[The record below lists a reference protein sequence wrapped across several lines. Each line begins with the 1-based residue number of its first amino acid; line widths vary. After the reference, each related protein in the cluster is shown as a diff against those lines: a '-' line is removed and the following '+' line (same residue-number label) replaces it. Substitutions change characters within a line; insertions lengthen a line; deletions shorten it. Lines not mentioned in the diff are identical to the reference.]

1 MERIQS
7 IRISVYYMVWWEKG
21 VVRVG
26 DRLPAGGEIVTLCV

>member
-7 IRISVYYMVWWEKG
+7 IRISVYYVVWWEKG

-26 DRLPAGGEIVTLCV
+26 DRLPSGVETVTLCV